1 MSLWFTTNFGR
12 GKEGVWQGLAEY
24 SISNEWSPIGCD
36 DATKL
41 VILQDV
47 CDHILINGKTMQEL
61 MTTEENPEP
70 EISIG
75 KSGTAVTRVVFGYYG
90 EGLICLRFH
99 MDAGEILSVDDVDTV
114 TIRQGFQWYNKDGN
128 KVGTGTDQDYTMYFD
143 KANDQFVRQLKQ
155 TDEGEIDPFL
165 GHDGFRS

>member
-1 MSLWFTTNFGR
+1 MPKREKRQRTAACRFGFTTNFGL
-12 GKEGVWQGLAEY
+12 GKEGVWQGLAQY

-99 MDAGEILSVDDVDTV
+99 MDAGEILSVDDVDTGHHPPGLPV
-114 TIRQGFQWYNKDGN
+114 VQQGWQ
-128 KVGTGTDQDYTMYFD
+128 QS
-143 KANDQFVRQLKQ
+143 
-155 TDEGEIDPFL
+155 
-165 GHDGFRS
+165 GHGDRSGLHDVFR